1 MHLIERAQKG
11 IAPPTSL
18 PPGLMSK
25 DAPPPSPGLR
35 SASNFE
41 DKKKENFD
49 LGKAE
54 LERRRRA
61 LLEEEKRIKVK
72 TIKIDLYIYTA

>member
-72 TIKIDLYIYTA
+72 NY